1 MKAATETSPEIR
13 VLKTATC
20 PTLTG
25 KAKLTYNIGCD
36 TSGAVQFR
44 LHANTGGGFFS
55 DDWVPLSAIQ
65 AVLDK
70 SPSNKP
76 ITSFTLFPL
85 FRGKS
90 ANTPAF
96 LLAALKQEGLVLGSK
111 EKQRSYEK
119 CEPKPFLEGIKA
131 LIDANGSAKKPPVT
145 TEKNAVPAKAETPA
159 KKTPSKSKAKKKG

>member
-1 MKAATETSPEIR
+1 MKAAQVNQEIR

-25 KAKLTYNIGCD
+25 KAKLTYHVGSAAD
-36 TSGAVQFR
+36 GAIHFR
-44 LHANTGGGFFS
+44 LHANTGGGFFN
-55 DDWVPLSAIQ
+55 DEWVAFSAIQ

-70 SPSNKP
+70 SPSGKP

-119 CEPKPFLEGIKA
+119 CEPKPFLAGIKA

-145 TEKNAVPAKAETPA
+145 TEKNAVPAKPETPA